1 MAVGHFATEAVLL
14 FSFGAKLILT
24 GFFFIIII
32 ILLTVFGFFFGYLFW
47 HFYIRFFRYL
57 RKQNALFLLTLSR
70 YFAIHLVFA
79 FRGNFCSKKGE
90 KESDIKQK

>member
-24 GFFFIIII
+24 GFFYYHYYF
-32 ILLTVFGFFFGYLFW
+32 TNSVCFFFGYLFW
-47 HFYIRFFRYL
+47 HFYMRFFRYL

>member
-1 MAVGHFATEAVLL
+1 MAVCHFATEAVLL

-24 GFFFIIII
+24 GFFIIII
-32 ILLTVFGFFFGYLFW
+32 ILLTVFVFCFFFGYLFW

-79 FRGNFCSKKGE
+79 FRGNFCSKKA
-90 KESDIKQK
+90 KKKAT